1 MDDSDVKEKK
11 FLNIPPKG
19 QPGKLV
25 DKPYEIEDIEA

>member
-1 MDDSDVKEKK
+1 MNDSDVKEKTSQ
-11 FLNIPPKG
+11 NSPPKG